1 MSIALQTHD
10 LSIGYPVPRRAPVAL
25 LSGYDVTLRAGELVC
40 LIGPNG
46 AGKSTLLRTL
56 AGLQAPL
63 AGHVC
68 IDGQDVTQMDARAR
82 AQRIGIVLTE
92 RQSPGLLTGY
102 GLVALGRHPYTDWMG
117 RLSARDEAV
126 VQWAVDAVAA
136 ADYAARPL
144 EEMSDGQRQKLLIAR
159 ALAQEPAVLLL
170 DEPTAYLDLA
180 CRIEIMRL
188 LRDLARTTGRAILL
202 STHDLELALHM
213 ADRIWL
219 LADGVLHTGAPE
231 DLALDGAFEAA
242 FQTVGVTLNPATG
255 SFVLQNDLRQPI
267 HLGGDGAARAWTE
280 RALERAGFEVSA
292 NGAPLRIEIDQTT
305 SGHRWQLWQ
314 DGACQEYPTL
324 YALIDALKVV
334 TQSSE

>member
-1 MSIALQTHD
+1 MTTSLQTHD
-10 LSIGYPVPRRAPVAL
+10 LSIGYPVSRRQP
-25 LSGYDVTLRAGELVC
+25 VTLLAGQDVMLHTGELVC

-68 IDGQDVTQMDARAR
+68 IDGRDVSGLNARER

-117 RLSARDEAV
+117 RLSAQDEAV
-126 VQWAVDAVAA
+126 VQWAVEAVAA
-136 ADYAARPL
+136 ADYAGHPL
-144 EEMSDGQRQKLLIAR
+144 EELSDGQRQKLLIAR

-180 CRIEIMRL
+180 RRIEVMRL

-219 LADGVLHTGAPE
+219 LADGALHSGAPE
-231 DLALDGAFEAA
+231 DLALGGAFEAA
-242 FQTVGVTLNPATG
+242 FQTVGVTLSSATG
-255 SFVLQNDLRQPI
+255 SFVLQKDVREAI
-267 HLGGDGAARAWTE
+267 GVSGEGAARAWTE
-280 RALERAGFEVSA
+280 RALERAGFTVVA
-292 NGAPLRIEIDQTT
+292 DGGALRVEIQQMPT
-305 SGHRWQLWQ
+305 GNRWQLWH
-314 DGACQEYPTL
+314 DGTCQEYSTIHGL
-324 YALIDALKVV
+324 IGALRQAD
-334 TQSSE
+334 SS

>member
-1 MSIALQTHD
+1 MNIALQTYD
-10 LSIGYPVPRRAPVAL
+10 LSIGYPVHRGTPIAL

-63 AGHVC
+63 AGRVC
-68 IDGQDVTQMDARAR
+68 IDGQDVNQMDARER
-82 AQRIGIVLTE
+82 AQRVGIVLTE
-92 RQSPGLLTGY
+92 RGSPGLLTGY

-117 RLSARDEAV
+117 RLSAQDEAV
-126 VQWAVDAVAA
+126 VQWAVEAVAA
-136 ADYAARPL
+136 ADYAAHPL
-144 EEMSDGQRQKLLIAR
+144 EELSDGQRQKLLIAR

-180 CRIEIMRL
+180 RRIEVMRL

-219 LADGVLHTGAPE
+219 LAEGVLQTGAPE
-231 DLALDGAFEAA
+231 DLALGGAFEAA
-242 FQTVGVTLNPATG
+242 FQTAGVMLNAATG

-267 HLGGDGAARAWTE
+267 RLGGEGAARAWTE

-292 NGAPLRIEIDQTT
+292 NGAALRVEIEERPT
-305 SGHRWQLWQ
+305 GKRWQLWQ
-314 DGACQEYPTL
+314 DGSCREYTTIH
-324 YALIDALKVV
+324 ALVAALR
-334 TQSSE
+334 EDNR